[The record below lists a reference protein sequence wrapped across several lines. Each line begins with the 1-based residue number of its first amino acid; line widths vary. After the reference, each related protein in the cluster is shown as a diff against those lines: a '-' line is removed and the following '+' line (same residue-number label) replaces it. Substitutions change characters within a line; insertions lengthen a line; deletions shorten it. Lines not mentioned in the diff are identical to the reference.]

1 MAFGGGQTAAW
12 SADTKGV
19 TLKSAEIREKF
30 LKFFEDKGCRRVAS
44 SSLVPDDPS
53 LLLANAGMNQFKQ
66 YYLGKKT
73 MEEIGA
79 CSCQKCLRTNDI
91 DEIGKD
97 GRHLSFFEMLG
108 NFGFGGYT
116 KRQACEWAFEFITS
130 PDYLGLPLDK
140 LYFTVFLD
148 DDDAHDIWTSLGV
161 AEDHISRLGED
172 DNFWAAGPTG
182 PCGPCSEIY
191 YDQGEEVGCG
201 SPDCAPGCDCD
212 RFLEFWNLVFTQY
225 DRQEDGSMPELPHRN
240 IDTGMGLE
248 RITAIMQGKS
258 TNYDG
263 DLMRGL
269 IELGEKITGKT
280 YGDDPKVDMSLRILA
295 DHSRAVTF
303 MIGDGILPSNEGRGY
318 VLRRLLRRAVYHARL
333 LGVERPFLGDYI
345 DVVTAEMGSAYPE
358 IVESTDLIHRIVRS
372 EEERFSATLRTG
384 SAYLQEALDELAD
397 GAVLSGATAFKL
409 HDTYGFPFDLTV
421 EIAEACGHDVDREGF
436 SVEMEAQRERARSQV
451 KDVVWGTV
459 DTVWVALADTFKND
473 DFVGYVQD
481 SCETSIRALVAD
493 EVSVD
498 EAVAGQKVD
507 VLLPVTPFYGEKG
520 GQVGDTGTIEGEG
533 FKLQVLNTTF
543 AEKVLTVHHCQVLSG
558 TVHVGDACLA
568 SIDRLHR
575 ARVARNH
582 TATHILHAALR
593 QVLGTHV
600 NQAGSL
606 VAADRLRFD
615 FTHFQSVTRAELD
628 EVERIVNDRI
638 MSSLPVVTRVMGIEE
653 ARASGATALFGEKY
667 GDEVRVVDVEGFSRE
682 LCGGTHVSN
691 SAEVGLF
698 KIVSEGSVAANVRR
712 IEAVTSFDA
721 LAYLNEQEHVLREA
735 AEALKVPARDVAKRV
750 AENMATIKAYEDQQ
764 RKAKASAAAS
774 QLDTVLAGVVD
785 AGYPVAV
792 ARIDGLDAEGL
803 RSMWDLVRDRLAAP
817 GAVVLGTVS
826 DSGSPL
832 LLAAGTDEAVSAG
845 FHAGNVIKSIASHIK
860 GGGGGRPQMAQ
871 AGGKDASGMND
882 ALDAARA
889 LFERRG

>member
-1 MAFGGGQTAAW
+1 M
-12 SADTKGV
+12 
-19 TLKSAEIREKF
+19 KSAEIREKF
-30 LKFFEDKGCRRVAS
+30 LQFFEDKGCRRVAS

-130 PDYLGLPLDK
+130 PEYLGLPLDK

-263 DLMRGL
+263 DLMQGL
-269 IELGEKITGKT
+269 IKLGEKITGSS
-280 YGDDPKVDMSLRILA
+280 YGADPKVDMSLRILA

-318 VLRRLLRRAVYHARL
+318 VLRRLLRRAVYHARM

-345 DVVTAEMGSAYPE
+345 DVVVAEMGSAYPE
-358 IVESTDLIHRIVRS
+358 IVESNDLIHRIVRS

-409 HDTYGFPFDLTV
+409 HDTYGFPFDLTL
-421 EIAEACGHDVDREGF
+421 EIAEAAGHQVDRDAF
-436 SVEMEAQRERARSQV
+436 SVEMEAQRERARAQV
-451 KDVVWGTV
+451 KDVVWGTF
-459 DTVWVALADTFKND
+459 DTVWVALADTFKSD
-473 DFVGYVQD
+473 EFVGYTQD
-481 SCETSIRALVAD
+481 SCETTVRALVLD
-493 EVSVD
+493 EASVD
-498 EAVAGQKVD
+498 EATAGQKVD
-507 VLLPVTPFYGEKG
+507 VLLPQTPFYGEKG

-533 FKLQVLNTTF
+533 FKLRVLNTTF

-558 TVHVGDACLA
+558 TVRVGDACLA
-568 SIDRLHR
+568 SIDQLHR

-593 QVLGTHV
+593 QVLGSHV

-606 VAADRLRFD
+606 VEADRLRFD

-628 EVERIVNDRI
+628 EIERIVNDRI
-638 MSSLPVVTRVMGIEE
+638 MSSLPVVTRVMSIDE

-682 LCGGTHVSN
+682 LCGGTHVAN

-712 IEAVTSFDA
+712 IEGVTSFDA
-721 LAYLNEQEHVLREA
+721 LAYLNDQERVLREA
-735 AEALKVPARDVAKRV
+735 AETLKVPARDVAKRA
-750 AENMATIKAYEDQQ
+750 AENLAAIKAYEDQQ

-774 QLDTVLAGVVD
+774 QLDGVLAGVID

-803 RSMWDLVRDRLAAP
+803 RSMWDLVRDRLSAP
-817 GAVVLGTVS
+817 GAVVLGTVTE
-826 DSGSPL
+826 SGSPL
-832 LLAAGTDEAVSAG
+832 LLAAATDEAVAGG
-845 FHAGNVIKSIASHIK
+845 FHAGNVIKSIASAIK

-871 AGGKDASGMND
+871 AGGKDASGLDD
-882 ALDAARA
+882 ALAAARA
-889 LFERRG
+889 LFVREG

>member
-1 MAFGGGQTAAW
+1 M
-12 SADTKGV
+12 
-19 TLKSAEIREKF
+19 KSAEIRELF

-44 SSLVPDDPS
+44 SSLIPDDPS

-91 DEIGKD
+91 DAIGKD

-130 PDYLGLPLDK
+130 PQYLGLPLEK
-140 LYFTVFLD
+140 LYFTIFLD
-148 DDDAHDIWTSLGV
+148 DDDAHDIWRSLGV
-161 AEDHISRLGED
+161 PEDHISHLGED

-258 TNYDG
+258 ANYDG
-263 DLMRGL
+263 DLMHSL
-269 IELGEKITGKT
+269 IALGEKLTGT
-280 YGDDPKVDMSLRILA
+280 SYGSDPKADVSLRILA

-303 MIGDGILPSNEGRGY
+303 MIGDGVLPSNEGRGY
-318 VLRRLLRRAVYHARL
+318 VLRRLLRRAVYHARM
-333 LGVERPFLGDYI
+333 LGVETPFMGAYI
-345 DVVTAEMGSAYPE
+345 DEVIALMGAAYPE
-358 IVESTDLIHRIVRS
+358 IVENSDLIHRIVRS

-384 SAYLQEALDELAD
+384 SAYLQEALQELAD
-397 GAVLSGATAFKL
+397 GATLSGATAFKL

-421 EIAEACGHDVDREGF
+421 EIAEASGHEVDHEGF
-436 SVEMEAQRERARSQV
+436 AVEMEAQRERARSQV
-451 KDVVWGTV
+451 KDVVWGTF
-459 DTVWVALADTFKND
+459 DTVWVALADTFKGD
-473 DFVGYVQD
+473 EFVGYTED
-481 SCETSIRALVAD
+481 SCQTTIRALVMD
-493 EVSVD
+493 ETSVD
-498 EAVAGQKVD
+498 EATAGQKVD

-520 GQVGDTGTIEGEG
+520 GQVGDTGTIEGNG
-533 FKLQVLNTTF
+533 FKLQVLGTTF

-558 TVHVGDACLA
+558 TVRVGDECTAT
-568 SIDRLHR
+568 IDALYR

-606 VAADRLRFD
+606 VEADRLRFD
-615 FTHFQSVTRAELD
+615 FTHFQAVTRAEIE
-628 EVERIVNDRI
+628 EVERIVNERI
-638 MSSLPVVTRVMGIEE
+638 MSSLPVRTRVMSIEE
-653 ARASGATALFGEKY
+653 ARASGAMALFGEKY

-682 LCGGTHVSN
+682 LCGGTHVAN
-691 SAEVGLF
+691 SAEVGLC

-721 LAYLNEQEHVLREA
+721 LAYLNNEERILREA
-735 AEALKVPARDVAKRV
+735 AEELKVAPRDVAKRV
-750 AENMATIKAYEDQQ
+750 SENLAAIRSYEEEQK
-764 RKAKASAAAS
+764 KAKAANAAS
-774 QLDTVLAGVVD
+774 QVDTVLAAVVN
-785 AGYPVAV
+785 AGYPVAI

-803 RSMWDLVRDRLAAP
+803 RSMWDLVRDRLSEP
-817 GAVVLGTVS
+817 GACVLGTVTS
-826 DSGSPL
+826 AGAPL
-832 LLAAGTDEAVSAG
+832 LMAAGSDEAVAAG
-845 FHAGNVIKSIASHIK
+845 FNAGQTIKTISSAIK

-871 AGGKDASGMND
+871 AGGKDAQG
-882 ALDAARA
+882 LDAALQHARE
-889 LFERRG
+889 LFVKEA